1 MTSSRETTKISL
13 RELIEM
19 AELPGNIHEKI
30 GDLRIERGLTKKQVS
45 EDLGIP
51 ASQLTRIENE
61 DIKSIGHELIIKF
74 ADYFGVS
81 TDYLLGRTSVRSQK
95 NIELNELGLSNKA
108 LITLLSG
115 KVNTELLKENPSQKT
130 EITNELR
137 HLNAQKVSGT
147 EADLEKLKATFLK
160 IMRDVKKEYGK
171 SKEDVAAEEMRKQVK
186 QLHQE
191 ALKHK
196 EHMTEAKMAELT
208 DKMLLPAGM
217 DGENLK
223 LFEKLMENILK
234 DSNKKQKKR

>member
-19 AELPGNIHEKI
+19 AELSGNIHEKI

-208 DKMLLPAGM
+208 AKMLLPAGM

>member
-1 MTSSRETTKISL
+1 
-13 RELIEM
+13 
-19 AELPGNIHEKI
+19 
-30 GDLRIERGLTKKQVS
+30 
-45 EDLGIP
+45 
-51 ASQLTRIENE
+51 
-61 DIKSIGHELIIKF
+61 
-74 ADYFGVS
+74 
-81 TDYLLGRTSVRSQK
+81 
-95 NIELNELGLSNKA
+95 
-108 LITLLSG
+108 
-115 KVNTELLKENPSQKT
+115 
-130 EITNELR
+130 
-137 HLNAQKVSGT
+137 
-147 EADLEKLKATFLK
+147 LKATFLK

-208 DKMLLPAGM
+208 AKMLLPAGM

>member
-1 MTSSRETTKISL
+1 
-13 RELIEM
+13 M

-208 DKMLLPAGM
+208 CLLYTSPSPR
-217 DGENLK
+217 DC
-223 LFEKLMENILK
+223 
-234 DSNKKQKKR
+234 S

>member
-1 MTSSRETTKISL
+1 MTKISL

-19 AELPGNIHEKI
+19 ADLPGNIHEKI

-208 DKMLLPAGM
+208 AKMLLPAGM

>member
-1 MTSSRETTKISL
+1 
-13 RELIEM
+13 M
-19 AELPGNIHEKI
+19 AELSGNIHEKI

-208 DKMLLPAGM
+208 AKMLLPAGM

>member
-1 MTSSRETTKISL
+1 
-13 RELIEM
+13 
-19 AELPGNIHEKI
+19 
-30 GDLRIERGLTKKQVS
+30 
-45 EDLGIP
+45 
-51 ASQLTRIENE
+51 
-61 DIKSIGHELIIKF
+61 
-74 ADYFGVS
+74 VS

-208 DKMLLPAGM
+208 AKMLLPAGM